1 MKLRIFRALKTLIT
15 PLIIGKS
22 YVNLTKKPFTLPRYE
37 LHDLTLFK
45 LIKIDAKKIYLITG
59 KWYITYNL

>member
-22 YVNLTKKPFTLPRYE
+22 YVNMTKKTLTLPRYE

-45 LIKIDAKKIYLITG
+45 LIKIDAKKNIFNH
-59 KWYITYNL
+59 W